1 MFQYI
6 ADLITYNLFS
16 LEAETRLAL
25 SVNFFIYDVL
35 KILFLI
41 FVVVS
46 IISFIRTFMNSKK
59 LEKLMHKSRFGL
71 GNLAASIF
79 GVVTPFCSC
88 SSIPI
93 FIGFLKARI
102 PLGIAFSFLIT
113 SPLVNEVAFV
123 IMGEMFGWKLAILYA
138 ISGILLGTIAGI
150 ILGAL
155 KMEDNIIL
163 SNNGKDLE
171 DEYLPKTFLGKIQ
184 FAFIEGRKTFINLLP
199 YVIGGVAL
207 GAVIH
212 GYVPQ
217 EFFENYLG
225 QYSLLSVPIA
235 VVLGIPIY
243 AGCSTLVPLIFSIT
257 ANGVPLGTSLAFMM
271 SIAGLSLPE
280 GIILKRVM
288 KFKLLA
294 VFFGIV
300 GFGIILI
307 GYLFNF
313 LEKFNVGIT

>member
-6 ADLITYNLFS
+6 ADIITYNLLRFEPETS
-16 LEAETRLAL
+16 LAS
-25 SVNFFIYDVL
+25 SVNFFIYDVI

-41 FVVVS
+41 FIVVS
-46 IISFIRTFMNSKK
+46 IISFIRTFIASEK
-59 LEKLMHKSRFGL
+59 LQKLMHKSRFGL
-71 GNLAASIF
+71 GNLAASTF
-79 GVVTPFCSC
+79 GAVTPFCSC

-93 FIGFLKARI
+93 FIGFLKAKI
-102 PLGIAFSFLIT
+102 PVGIAFSYLIT

-123 IMGEMFGWKLAILYA
+123 IMGGLFGWHLAILYA
-138 ISGILLGTIAGI
+138 ISGILLGVIAGI

-155 KMEDNIIL
+155 KIEDNIIL
-163 SNNGKDLE
+163 NNDKKDLE
-171 DEYLPKTFLGKIQ
+171 DEYLPKTFSGKIQ
-184 FAFIEGRKTFINLLP
+184 FAIIEGQKTLKKLLP
-199 YVIGGVAL
+199 YVLGGVGL
-207 GAVIH
+207 GAIIH

-217 EFFENYLG
+217 EFFENYIG
-225 QYSLLSVPIA
+225 QHSVLSVPIA

-243 AGCSTLVPLIFSIT
+243 AGCSALVPLIFSIT

-271 SIAGLSLPE
+271 AIAGLSLPE

-294 VFFGIV
+294 AFFGIV
-300 GFGIILI
+300 GLGIIII

-313 LEKFNVGIT
+313 LESI